1 MDYMNGGTA
10 LVSHGSMQT
19 TSALLVSDKSKI
31 ELVRVFLADLVTNLT
46 SSLLSISSNT
56 ESNLHVVLSSA
67 LVTEDLSLSRD
78 Q

>member
-10 LVSHGSMQT
+10 FVSHGSMQT

-67 LVTEDLSLSRD
+67 LVTKDLSLSRD